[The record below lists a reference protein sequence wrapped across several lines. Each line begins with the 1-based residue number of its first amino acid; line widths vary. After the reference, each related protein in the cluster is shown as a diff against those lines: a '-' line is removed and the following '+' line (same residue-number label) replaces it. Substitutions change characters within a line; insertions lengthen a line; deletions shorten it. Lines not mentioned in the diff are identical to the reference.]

1 MRKITQNKK
10 IEFGDFQTPIELAQ
24 IVTQKLVSLKV
35 KPDTVIEPTCGIG
48 NFLLASSNTFKSA
61 TKLIGIEINPVYLE
75 QAKNNKFLNND
86 SRITIRQENFFNVK
100 WLTLA
105 NSFQGKI
112 LVLGNFPWVTNSRQG
127 LISGKNLPQKSNF
140 LNHHGLNAITGNSN
154 FDIFEWMLIKTID
167 WLQNHDAYLAML
179 CKTSVARKIL
189 NYIRSKQLN
198 LSYCATYGIDAK
210 KYFKANVQSCLL
222 FCEFGGIKKQYYCD
236 VFSHI
241 NSVNYQKIG
250 YYNKI
255 LVRDF
260 EAFSRVSFLFVN
272 KTTTPW
278 RSGIKHDCSKV
289 MELSKSNHGLTNGF
303 GEIIDIENTFIYP
316 LLKGSDIAN
325 GKTAQTE
332 RCVLVPQKKIGESTG
347 RIKDIAPK
355 TWNYLSKYSQLLDAR
370 KSKIYKNKPRYFIFG
385 IGDYSFKK
393 WKIAICGL
401 YKRLDFKL
409 IGEINNKST
418 LFDDTVYF
426 ISFDRQKDAIS
437 ALKLLNDEK
446 IRSFYASLIFW
457 DEKRPIK
464 ASILN
469 KLDLKKAEYWLNNL
483 Q

>member
-1 MRKITQNKK
+1 M
-10 IEFGDFQTPIELAQ
+10 
-24 IVTQKLVSLKV
+24 
-35 KPDTVIEPTCGIG
+35 
-48 NFLLASSNTFKSA
+48 
-61 TKLIGIEINPVYLE
+61 
-75 QAKNNKFLNND
+75 
-86 SRITIRQENFFNVK
+86 
-100 WLTLA
+100 
-105 NSFQGKI
+105 
-112 LVLGNFPWVTNSRQG
+112 LGNFPWVTNSRQG
-127 LISGKNLPQKSNF
+127 LIEGKNLPQKSNF
-140 LNHHGLNAITGNSN
+140 QNHQGLNAITGNSN
-154 FDIFEWMLIKTID
+154 FDISEWMLIKTID
-167 WLQNHDAYLAML
+167 WLQNHDVYLAML

-198 LSYCATYGIDAK
+198 LSYCATYEIDTK
-210 KYFKANVQSCLL
+210 KCFKANVQSCLL

-289 MELSKSNHGLTNGF
+289 MELSKSNHGLINGF

-325 GKTAQTE
+325 EKITRTKKY
-332 RCVLVPQKKIGESTG
+332 VLVPQKNIEKSTDS
-347 RIKDIAPK
+347 IKFIAPK
-355 TWNYLSKYSQLLDAR
+355 TWNYLSKYSQILDAR
-370 KSKIYKNKPRYFIFG
+370 KSKIYKNKPRYSIFG

-426 ISFDRQKDAIS
+426 ISFDRQKEAIS

-446 IRSFYASLIFW
+446 IKSFYISLIFW